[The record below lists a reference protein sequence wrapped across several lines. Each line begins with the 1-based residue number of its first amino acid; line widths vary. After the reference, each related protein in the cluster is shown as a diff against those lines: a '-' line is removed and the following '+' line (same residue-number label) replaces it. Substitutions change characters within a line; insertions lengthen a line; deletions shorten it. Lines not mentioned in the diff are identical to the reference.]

1 MDISKFDFLVVFGA
15 TGDLVERKIIP
26 SLYYLYKKQHINSKN
41 FKVFAFARRDFT
53 DGKYI
58 EVINSSLKKHF
69 NNESFKPEAEF
80 YGMFKYVMGDL
91 NNRDCFVEL
100 NNEILKLEE
109 ELKICAN
116 KLFYLAIPPSLYDE
130 VIDHIKHTQFD
141 KMCKGAEVKV
151 LLEKPF
157 GTDLNSSITTDKIV
171 KEVFS
176 ESQIYR
182 LDHYLGKEII
192 RDIVKVRDQFKDI
205 WNTENIERVFIS
217 TTETLGV
224 EKRGAFFDSVG
235 SLRDVGQNHL
245 LELIAF
251 IAMDILESM
260 TAENFRQ
267 ARTDILNKLVKYSKD
282 DISKFTF
289 RAQYKGY
296 KEIENVNPNSNT
308 ETYFKVA
315 AYIDDPKWKY
325 TKFIIEAGKRTGQSR
340 SFVEVDFKNKDKLFI
355 NFNREN
361 PFIRLFSGSS
371 YKEIMVSEKVNEQ
384 YVAEYAVMLEE
395 ALRGDL
401 AYFVDQKEVMAQW
414 EFIDPIVEAWKN
426 NAVPLFIYMPD
437 DISILSISKI

>member
-26 SLYYLYKKQHINSKN
+26 SLYYLYKKQHINSTN

-53 DGKYI
+53 NGKYNEI
-58 EVINSSLKKHF
+58 INSSLKKHF
-69 NNESFKPEAEF
+69 NNESFKPENEF
-80 YGMFKYVMGDL
+80 YDMFKYVMGDL

-171 KEVFS
+171 KEVFN
-176 ESQIYR
+176 ETQIYR
-182 LDHYLGKEII
+182 LDHYLGKEIL
-192 RDIVKVRDQFKDI
+192 RDIIKVRNQFKDI

-251 IAMDILESM
+251 VAMEIPENL

-267 ARTDILNKLVKYSKD
+267 ARADILNKLVKYSKD

-296 KEIENVNPNSNT
+296 KEIENVNSNSTT
-308 ETYFKVA
+308 ETYFKIA
-315 AYIDDPKWKY
+315 AYIDDPVWKY
-325 TKFIIEAGKRTGQSR
+325 TRFIIEAGKRTGQTR
-340 SFVEVDFKNKDKLFI
+340 SFIEIDFKNKDKLFI

-361 PFIRLFSGSS
+361 PFIRLFTGSS
-371 YKEIMVSEKVNEQ
+371 YKEIMVSEKVGEQ

-401 AYFVDQKEVMAQW
+401 TYFVDQKEVIAQW
-414 EFIDPIVEAWKN
+414 QFIDPIVEAWKN
-426 NAVPLFIYMPD
+426 NAVPLFTYMPD